1 MMSRRLYVL
10 AFLLTGAAIGVLGFQ
25 VFNYWITGNWAMV
38 PFHTLWEPFFGRVP
52 DYHWMSLGRVFNW
65 VGAVPMAAAMI
76 VLAYLVFLASDTLR
90 RR

>member
-25 VFNYWITGNWAMV
+25 VLNYWITGNWAMV
-38 PFHTLWEPFFGRVP
+38 PFHLLWEPFFGRAP
-52 DYHWMSLGRVFNW
+52 DHHWMSLGALFNW

-76 VLAYLVFLASDTLR
+76 VLAYLAFLASDTLR